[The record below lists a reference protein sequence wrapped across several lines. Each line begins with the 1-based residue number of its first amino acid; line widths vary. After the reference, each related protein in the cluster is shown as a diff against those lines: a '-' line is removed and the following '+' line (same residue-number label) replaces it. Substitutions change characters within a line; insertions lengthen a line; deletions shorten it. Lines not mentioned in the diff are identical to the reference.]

1 MLVLS
6 RKLQENIMLKL
17 PDDRWITIT
26 LVDIDK
32 NKVRLGI
39 ACDKD
44 IPIYR
49 EELLSDDDRRK
60 IKDASLHKKGD

>member
-39 ACDKD
+39 SAPKD

-49 EELLSDDDRRK
+49 EELLPPRPPPPID
-60 IKDASLHKKGD
+60 LPT